1 MAGDERL
8 ERYRLNAEK
17 CLKLAHTFN
26 DRERRRVM
34 LGMAN
39 AWLTLA
45 ERHLKNSE
53 TVLAT
58 RRAKASDD

>member
-1 MAGDERL
+1 VICIESVTEVTQKTSRSTNVLMRGLRGAM
-8 ERYRLNAEK
+8 K
-17 CLKLAHTFN
+17 H
-26 DRERRRVM
+26 M

-45 ERHLKNSE
+45 EQHLKNSE

-58 RRAKASDD
+58 PRAKASDD